1 MGRCHWLAA
10 AAPRSRQRP
19 ASPCG
24 GSGHPCYS
32 TVLDGRG
39 PGGGQ
44 DIEFGQ
50 PAYALKP
57 YSIGH
62 DLTHLKSGDLSVM
75 QMQNIVVWQCNIMS
89 GPATD
94 EQIGPAN
101 PDRPPVILHHAGLR
115 LVLTVGQ
122 MSAGHARKH
131 LAPTEVAE
139 ALRRPLNGDGS
150 NLSVPV
156 GPVALA
162 PANICRPVQPDTA
175 PKGLPDGRGN
185 RGRQLS
191 QPRSPGHPKVADPY
205 IWNRV
210 SRPPG

>member
-1 MGRCHWLAA
+1 M
-10 AAPRSRQRP
+10 RS
-19 ASPCG
+19 SHTL
-24 GSGHPCYS
+24 SV
-32 TVLDGRG
+32 TIL
-39 PGGGQ
+39 
-44 DIEFGQ
+44 
-50 PAYALKP
+50 
-57 YSIGH
+57 
-62 DLTHLKSGDLSVM
+62 LTLKSGDLSVM

-89 GPATD
+89 GPTTD
-94 EQIGPAN
+94 EQNSA
-101 PDRPPVILHHAGLR
+101 RPIQIVRQSYLHHAGLR

-156 GPVALA
+156 GTVALA

-210 SRPPG
+210 SRPPAKYRHDDRPRHPCRQSVGQFPHRPYSGIGAAGGLRRLVDYGEGEACRSPG